1 MAIKKITAKKNYSGI
16 KIYINDILHIS
27 FLMENYTGIQ
37 SWYTGNKTKIYFI
50 EISFKEGEQLL
61 LEYTSF
67 DNWKIILKLID
78 ENL

>member
-1 MAIKKITAKKNYSGI
+1 MAAKKIIAKKSFHGI

-37 SWYTGNKTKIYFI
+37 SWYEGNKTKIYYI

-61 LEYTSF
+61 LEYTEF
-67 DNWKIILKLID
+67 DNWKTILKLID